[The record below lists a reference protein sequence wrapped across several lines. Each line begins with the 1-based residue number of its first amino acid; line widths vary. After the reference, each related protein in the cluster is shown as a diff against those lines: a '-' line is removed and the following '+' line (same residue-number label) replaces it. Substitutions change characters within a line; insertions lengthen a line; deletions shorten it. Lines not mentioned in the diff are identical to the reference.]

1 MYIGNGPV
9 SHTIMMLLCY
19 CCLLFPGEMVWRFGD
34 PQSVQFASWPVLRN
48 KCHHILYF
56 ETSEVLNYHFIFA
69 LKLRPGE
76 LIEIFIIGSW
86 MDPCGPKIQIFL
98 QPYM

>member
-1 MYIGNGPV
+1 MNIL
-9 SHTIMMLLCY
+9 HTYVHWQWASITHNY
-19 CCLLFPGEMVWRFGD
+19 DV
-34 PQSVQFASWPVLRN
+34 QSVQFASWPVLRN

-56 ETSEVLNYHFIFA
+56 EMSEVLNNHFIIA